1 MSRIFADNA
10 QSIGNTPLVQINRI
24 APRGRHH
31 PGQDRRA
38 QPRLFG
44 EVPDRREHDLG
55 CRSQRQTEVRHDPG
69 RADLRQHRHRP
80 RLRRRRT
87 RLQTDPDH
95 AGVDEPGATQ
105 GAQGAGRGAGPDRT
119 GEGHEGCDP
128 EGRGTGRGDPRKYF
142 MPQQFDNP
150 ANPAIHEKTTGP
162 EIWNDTEGA
171 VDVLSLQ
178 GRHRRHPHRRL
189 ALHQEHPG
197 QADPRR
203 GGGAGDLA
211 GDQPDPRRRGGQA
224 RPAQDPG
231 HRRRLRAEEPR
242 PVAGRPGREDRRRR
256 SEGTW
261 RCA

>member
-1 MSRIFADNA
+1 SFSMRQGHHHEPHLRRQRAVHRQHAAGPDQPHRPA
-10 QSIGNTPLVQINRI
+10 R
-24 APRGRHH
+24 RHH

-128 EGRGTGRGDPRKYF
+128 EGRGTGRGGSREVLH
-142 MPQQFDNP
+142 
-150 ANPAIHEKTTGP
+150 AA
-162 EIWNDTEGA
+162 A
-171 VDVLSLQ
+171 VRQ
-178 GRHRRHPHRRL
+178 
-189 ALHQEHPG
+189 PG
-197 QADPRR
+197 QPGDP
-203 GGGAGDLA
+203 
-211 GDQPDPRRRGGQA
+211 
-224 RPAQDPG
+224 
-231 HRRRLRAEEPR
+231 
-242 PVAGRPGREDRRRR
+242 
-256 SEGTW
+256 
-261 RCA
+261 